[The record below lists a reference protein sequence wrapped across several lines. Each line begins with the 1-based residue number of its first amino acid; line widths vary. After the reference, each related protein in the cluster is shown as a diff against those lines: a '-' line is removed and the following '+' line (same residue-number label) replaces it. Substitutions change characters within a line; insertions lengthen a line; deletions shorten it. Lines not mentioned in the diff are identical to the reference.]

1 MDTGNKPHYLGHRQ
15 RLKTKF
21 KEAGFNN
28 FADYEILE
36 YILTFALARKDT
48 KPLAKELIK
57 NFGSI
62 KQVFDA
68 DIEALKKIRGIS
80 EHTALLISCFSRF
93 AKMYS
98 YMEIKEG
105 GQLSSPKAVA
115 DYLISQFG
123 GEKNEK
129 FYAVL
134 LNSGNKVIE
143 CLEIEKGTVNKSIVF
158 PRKVAQ
164 AALSYNASAVIIAH
178 NHPGGTL
185 KPSQNDID
193 ATTAV
198 KNALHAVDVSLLDH
212 IIVAGKNY
220 LSLKEY
226 NLI

>member
-21 KEAGFNN
+21 KDAGFDG

-36 YILTFALARKDT
+36 YVLTFAIARKDT
-48 KPLAKELIK
+48 KQLAKELIK
-57 NFGSI
+57 VFGSI

-68 DIEALKKIRGIS
+68 DTEDLKKVKGVS
-80 EHTALLISCFSRF
+80 EHTALLISFCAGF
-93 AKMYS
+93 AKFYA
-98 YMEIKEG
+98 YMDIKEG
-105 GQLSSPKAVA
+105 AALASPEAVA
-115 DYLISQFG
+115 DYLISELG
-123 GEKNEK
+123 GEKTEK

-134 LNSGNKVIE
+134 LNSGNKVVE
-143 CLEIEKGTVNKSIVF
+143 CLEIEKGTVNKSVVF

-164 AALSYNASAVIIAH
+164 AALRYNASAVIIAH

-193 ATTAV
+193 ATVSV

-220 LSLKEY
+220 LSFKEY